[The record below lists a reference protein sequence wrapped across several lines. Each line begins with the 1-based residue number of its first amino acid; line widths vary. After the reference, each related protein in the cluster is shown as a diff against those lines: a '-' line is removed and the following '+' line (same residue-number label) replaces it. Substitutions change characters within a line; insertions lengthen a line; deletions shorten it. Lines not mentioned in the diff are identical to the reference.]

1 MLLSWKIRCLNRKN
15 RQFYDRLLR
24 LDTESLDA
32 TTRAVIELAM
42 DADGRYRDPTIVRLR
57 HLFTEAESLLTTID
71 QASIES
77 FLSVSISGYFE
88 DELGARLSENDIAK
102 IVSGSESAIHIP
114 SGTSKHDIELKIA
127 EPIPLP
133 ATELPLD
140 KNTID
145 DLGYFTREL
154 REMRRSAFLSSSPAR
169 LNYGG
174 TIVSGTGPK
183 LQTYAS
189 DEEIRSFVTI
199 FRRLYMENE
208 RVNFVKAVNVFTRAV
223 RGHPYEKWATS
234 EKKAFLRRLGES
246 PKETWFIGVE
256 SVSFTVRQLL
266 DGFIY
271 SQYAHQPDR
280 SVEENYE
287 RMLIEVGGNRDVLMC
302 LFLREL
308 ASCSRVY
315 LRLGRLVE
323 QWFEYYC
330 KTHNVWPASLSSL
343 SEYHEGIGT
352 AEKENSKFERLLEE
366 KAIDL
371 AIHLCQQ
378 AGSPISDF
386 KAYLEKARIMIRK
399 GFE

>member
-1 MLLSWKIRCLNRKN
+1 MLLSWKIRCLNRKS

-32 TTRAVIELAM
+32 TKRVVIELAIE
-42 DADGRYRDPTIVRLR
+42 ADGKYRDSIIVRSR
-57 HLFTEAESLLTTID
+57 HLFTEAESLLATID
-71 QASIES
+71 NASIKS

-88 DELGARLSENDIAK
+88 DELGARLSGNDIAR
-102 IVSGSESAIHIP
+102 ILSGSETAILLP
-114 SGTSKHDIELKIA
+114 SGTSAHDIELRLT

-133 ATELPLD
+133 AVDVLLEG
-140 KNTID
+140 NTVD

-174 TIVSGTGPK
+174 TIVPGTGPK

-208 RVNFVKAVNVFTRAV
+208 RGNFVKAVNVFTRAV

-234 EKKAFLRRLGES
+234 EKKAFLRRLGDS

-256 SVSFTVRQLL
+256 SVSFSVKQLL
-266 DGFIY
+266 EGFIY
-271 SQYAHQPDR
+271 SQYAHQPNR
-280 SVEENYE
+280 SIEENYQ

-302 LFLREL
+302 LFLSEL

-330 KTHNVWPASLSSL
+330 KTHNVWPASLSSP
-343 SEYHEGIGT
+343 SEYHEGIGA
-352 AEKENSKFERLLEE
+352 AEKEDARFERLIEE

-386 KAYLEKARIMIRK
+386 RTFLEKARILIRK